1 MDAAPKHQVVG
12 GTPAGWQR
20 PTDVMRRFQVHRV
33 RARALQNRITQPIQ
47 KKPFSEPLTSKPLES
62 SQKRPRFD
70 DDDDSKPSEDVMT
83 TQKGSIPVDW
93 KLRTRARFLSE
104 KPLPSFNKM
113 KPSEQASGITGF
125 VRCMSHERLDTG
137 ASARFHECCLVWQT
151 PSLPWVELCPRPV
164 AASSSP
170 AALAAPQKDALHR
183 AWTDSLYSVFQL
195 VRAQQCPYFYI
206 LGDTFTCLFR
216 ASGICGQSET
226 NAAMVPTTR
235 GLRKKLQAEEI
246 SYTMPL
252 RREEEV
258 AKKEGGEKKE
268 EGEEEEGEEGDDA
281 EEWLQSMGVAEEEV
295 KRLRSMDDEEDIRK
309 SGKDGGQDS
318 LIYVEGIEA
327 QALFNWLLNCKAV
340 TVGSGIPPTI
350 LSPVAFLG
358 ATLKPLTVRTGQVGG
373 FCSVEVR
380 GPLLPNAIHAL
391 CRVLSSIVPEF
402 AATFA
407 TLDSTSAF
415 ALMDKQSSDKKPE
428 PDVEDPQAAFNRVN
442 LRDCGLTPDILPS
455 FCTASNVHTFDS
467 LKYSEE
473 KFSWVS
479 DSKS

>member
-1 MDAAPKHQVVG
+1 
-12 GTPAGWQR
+12 
-20 PTDVMRRFQVHRV
+20 
-33 RARALQNRITQPIQ
+33 
-47 KKPFSEPLTSKPLES
+47 
-62 SQKRPRFD
+62 
-70 DDDDSKPSEDVMT
+70 MT

-113 KPSEQASGITGF
+113 KPSEQASGVTGL
-125 VRCMSHERLDTG
+125 VRCMSQEERLDSG
-137 ASARFHECCLVWQT
+137 ANARFHSCCLVWQT
-151 PSLPWVELCPRPV
+151 PSLPWLELCPRPP
-164 AASSSP
+164 ASVLAP
-170 AALAAPQKDALHR
+170 AAATPAHKDALHR
-183 AWTDSLYSVFQL
+183 AWTESLYSVFQL

-206 LGDTFTCLFR
+206 VGDSFTCLFR
-216 ASGICGQSET
+216 ASGVCGKSEP

-246 SYTMPL
+246 SFTMPL
-252 RREEEV
+252 RREDDVKKQVVVEGEGEL
-258 AKKEGGEKKE
+258 KKEDGE
-268 EGEEEEGEEGDDA
+268 EGEGEEGDDA

-295 KRLRSMDDEEDIRK
+295 KKLRSMDDEEEVRK
-309 SGKDGGQDS
+309 LGKDGGQDS
-318 LIYVEGIEA
+318 LVYVEGIEA

-340 TVGSGIPPTI
+340 TVGSGVPPTI
-350 LSPVAFLG
+350 LAPVAFLG
-358 ATLKPLTVRTGQVGG
+358 ATLKPLSVRTGQVGG

-407 TLDSTSAF
+407 TLDSTTAF
-415 ALMDKQSSDKKPE
+415 ALMDNVKKSTKPE
-428 PDVEDPQAAFNRVN
+428 QDAEDPQAAFNRVN
-442 LRDCGLTPDILPS
+442 LRDCGLTPDVLPS
-455 FCTASNVHTFDS
+455 FCSAASVHPFDS